1 MPMIELIEK
10 LFSSDT
16 FIPHGHC
23 YLWQPELL
31 WLHILSDS
39 LIALAYY
46 SIPLTL
52 VYFVQKRKDLPFDW
66 IFLLFSAFIVSCGT
80 THLMEIWTLWHPT
93 YWLSGVLKAITAFI
107 SIYTAMTLV
116 ELMPLALTLP
126 SPAQMTLINQNLE
139 QQIRDRQETEKSLEL
154 QAVILRNMAEGI
166 CLVRAD
172 NGVIVYA
179 NPKFEQMFGYDSQ
192 ELDGQHVSI
201 VNYPNETTTPE
212 EVNQSIRA
220 AVLAKGEHT
229 YEVQNI
235 KKDRTPFWCSA
246 TTSVFKH
253 PDFGDVLVA
262 VQQDV
267 SDRKQAEIKLEQL
280 NQELEQRIAGATA
293 ELTQTNERLQEELIE
308 REKLQRELLQREQ
321 LFNGFFNAASTA
333 NIGLCIHDRDL
344 SYLQINQALADIHG
358 LSIAD
363 HLGKTC
369 TEIIPNIAINLVP
382 ALKSVIETG
391 EAIDKLEVSGTIPSQ
406 TDVLCYWL
414 VSLFPIFG
422 TGEEVSAVGKI
433 VLEISDRK
441 QIEES
446 LRQSEEQLRL
456 ALDVTHIG
464 FWDLDMLTQR
474 IIWNDNHFTLFGL
487 DQNAIEPS
495 IQAWEE
501 RIHPEDRD
509 RVAQCFADSLKNKT
523 DYEAEY
529 RVVRPDGNPC
539 WLLGKGKA
547 VYNESGQPIRSIGLI
562 LDINDRKLAQEKMQT
577 INQQLESSVGEL
589 RQKNQEM
596 QLVGEIS
603 DFLQSCLTVEEACAT
618 ISTLA
623 KPLFPNCTVGIFMIA
638 NSRNRLELIN
648 SWGNTDSLDS
658 VFLPNDCWALRRGRS
673 HWIGQDQHELL
684 CKHTDH
690 HHPTAESL
698 CIPMIA
704 QGETLGLLHLSS
716 SIPGNLIDS
725 RRQLAR
731 TISEQLSLAI
741 ANLTLRATLQ
751 AQSIRDP
758 LTGLF
763 NRRYLEE
770 FFHQEI
776 HRAQRNEYS
785 VGVIMIDIDHFKRFN
800 DTLGHDGGDFILK
813 EVGQLL
819 KDAVRPSDIACRF
832 GGEEMILILP
842 DVSLEI
848 ACQRAEWIRN
858 AIAQLRLVY
867 NGSAID
873 TVTASFG
880 VACFPD
886 HGATVNAVIK
896 TADHALYRAKDGGR
910 NQVVVGIIS
919 TILEKEEYLDDPKA
933 AFRLNPQA

>member
-1 MPMIELIEK
+1 MIELIEK

-23 YLWQPELL
+23 YLWQPELV

-39 LIALAYY
+39 LIVLAYY

-107 SIYTAMTLV
+107 SIYTAITLV
-116 ELMPLALTLP
+116 ELMPLALSLA
-126 SPAQMTLINQNLE
+126 SPAQMAVINQNLE

-154 QAVILRNMAEGI
+154 QAVILRNMAEGT

-179 NPKFEQMFGYDSQ
+179 NPKFEQMFGYDFQ
-192 ELDGQHVSI
+192 ELEGQHVSI
-201 VNYPNETTTPE
+201 VNYPTETITPE
-212 EVNQSIRA
+212 EVNQSIRT

-235 KKDRTPFWCSA
+235 KKNRTPFWCNA
-246 TTSVFKH
+246 TTSVFNH

-262 VQQDV
+262 VQQDITA
-267 SDRKQAEIKLEQL
+267 RKEAEAKLEQL
-280 NQELEQRIAGATA
+280 NQELEQRIVAGNA
-293 ELTQTNERLQEELIE
+293 ELLQTNQRLQEELGQK
-308 REKLQRELLQREQ
+308 EKLQRELLQREK
-321 LFNGFFNAASTA
+321 LLNGFFNAASSA
-333 NIGLCIHDRDL
+333 HIGLCIHDRDL
-344 SYLQINQALADIHG
+344 SYLQINQTLADIHG
-358 LSIAD
+358 LSIAA

-369 TEIIPNIAINLVP
+369 NEIIPNMAINLIP

-391 EAIDKLEVSGTIPSQ
+391 NAIDKLEISGTMPSQ
-406 TDVLCYWL
+406 PDVLRYWL
-414 VSLFPIFG
+414 VSFFPIFG
-422 TGEEVSAVGKI
+422 DSNEVTAVGKI
-433 VLEISDRK
+433 VLDISDRK
-441 QIEES
+441 KIEES

-464 FWDLDMLTQR
+464 FWDLNIPTQR
-474 IIWNDNHFTLFGL
+474 IIWNDNHFSLFGL
-487 DQNAIEPS
+487 DPNVIDPS
-495 IQAWEE
+495 IQAWEN
-501 RIHPEDRD
+501 RIHPKDRD
-509 RVAQCFADSLKNKT
+509 RVGQHFSDSLKGKT

-529 RVVRPDGNPC
+529 RVVWPDGSVH

-547 VYNESGQPIRSIGLI
+547 VYDESGQAIRSIGLI
-562 LDINDRKLAQEKMQT
+562 LDINDRKLAEEQMQT
-577 INQQLESSVGEL
+577 INQQLESSIDEL

-618 ISTLA
+618 ISSLA
-623 KPLFPNCTVGIFMIA
+623 KPLFPDCTVGIFMIA
-638 NSRNRLELIN
+638 NSRNRLDLIS
-648 SWGNTDSLDS
+648 SWGNIAALDSL
-658 VFLPNDCWALRRGRS
+658 FFPNDCWALRRGRS
-673 HWIGQDQHELL
+673 HWIGNEHPDLL
-684 CKHTDH
+684 CNHTDH
-690 HHPTAESL
+690 HHPPAESL

-704 QGETLGLLHLSS
+704 QGETLGLLHLFS
-716 SIPGNLIDS
+716 SIPGNLTES

-741 ANLTLRATLQ
+741 ANLNLRATLQ

-770 FFHQEI
+770 FFQQEI
-776 HRAQRNEYS
+776 HRAHRNQYC

-800 DTLGHDGGDFILK
+800 DTLGHDGGDFLLQEI
-813 EVGQLL
+813 GQLL
-819 KDAVRPSDIACRF
+819 KDVVRASDIACRF

-848 ACQRAEWIRN
+848 ACQRAEFVRN
-858 AIAQLRLVY
+858 AIAQLRLTY
-867 NGSAID
+867 NSKAID
-873 TVTASFG
+873 PITASFG

-886 HGATVNAVIK
+886 HGGTANAVIK
-896 TADHALYRAKDGGR
+896 MADNALYHAKHGGR
-910 NQVVVGIIS
+910 NQVMVAIS
-919 TILEKEEYLDDPKA
+919 SPRLGTEEE
-933 AFRLNPQA
+933 